1 MAIVRWT
8 VGVLVFAA
16 LLFLSLQNSE
26 LVTVRFYNWFAWEAP
41 LIILL
46 LLAFA
51 VGLVAGLLAGLLSSA
66 RARRQLKRLRNEQRQ
81 GAASLRRPSD
91 VS

>member
-8 VGVLVFAA
+8 VGALVFAA

-51 VGLVAGLLAGLLSSA
+51 VGLVAGLATGLLSTA
-66 RARRQLKRLRNEQRQ
+66 RVKRELTRLRNEHRHGAGSQRH
-81 GAASLRRPSD
+81 PSD
-91 VS
+91 AS